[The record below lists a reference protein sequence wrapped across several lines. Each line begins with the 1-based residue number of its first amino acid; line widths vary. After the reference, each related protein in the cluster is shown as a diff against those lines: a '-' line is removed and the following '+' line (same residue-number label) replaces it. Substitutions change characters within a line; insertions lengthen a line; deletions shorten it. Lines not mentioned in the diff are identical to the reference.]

1 MPFKRSRCRWSD
13 ENASRKNPTTA
24 HATIQTNE
32 ALRATPF
39 KAGGTSM
46 SITYDFSGKTAV
58 ITGSTRG
65 IGRRIAERFYEAGAN
80 VALCSISPNGKE
92 ELMQEIAGDD
102 RSRIMA
108 KPVNMTQVDQI
119 RAFFEAVVEKFGS
132 FDILVN
138 NAGIFTTETIET
150 VTEADWERVMDTNLK
165 SMIFASQWFAR
176 YNREHSAG
184 GSIVNIASVS
194 SVTYIPHNLLYNIS
208 KAGVVTLTKT
218 LARDLGPSNIR
229 VNAVGPGSVP
239 TDLNAALY
247 ADKQRE
253 IDLCNKIPLGRR
265 GTKDDIANC
274 VLFLAAD
281 ESSYL
286 TGQVLF
292 AEGGWLLA

>member
-1 MPFKRSRCRWSD
+1 MAIEYC
-13 ENASRKNPTTA
+13 
-24 HATIQTNE
+24 
-32 ALRATPF
+32 
-39 KAGGTSM
+39 
-46 SITYDFSGKTAV
+46 FSGKTV
-58 ITGSTRG
+58 CVTGSARG
-65 IGRRIAERFYEAGAN
+65 IGRRIGERFYEAGAN
-80 VALCSISPNGKE
+80 VAFCSISKGGKE
-92 ELMQEIAGDD
+92 ELMQEVVGND

-108 KPVNMTQVDQI
+108 KSVDVSDVSQI
-119 RAFFEAVVEKFGS
+119 DAFFQEVVSTFGS

-138 NAGIFTTETIET
+138 NAGIFTSETIDT
-150 VTEADWERVMDTNLK
+150 VTEADWARVMDTNLK
-165 SMIFASQWFAR
+165 SMLFTSQWFAR
-176 YNREHSAG
+176 YHQKQQTG

-218 LARDLGPSNIR
+218 LARDLGPRNIR
-229 VNAVGPGSVP
+229 VNAVGPGSIP

-274 VLFLAAD
+274 VLFLASE

-286 TGQVLF
+286 TGQVIY
-292 AEGGWLLA
+292 AEGGWLLV